1 MSNTQTTTNERPQHI
16 QDLLKRAEEGT
27 RQALRD
33 YFGHTRAETIYKN
46 RRQKEKSDQKK
57 KREKEIEDFKTF
69 SDNLKM
75 PPINK

>member
-46 RRQKEKSDQKK
+46 IRQKEKSDQKK
-57 KREKEIEDFKTF
+57 REKEIADFKTF
-69 SDNLKM
+69 SESLKM

>member
-1 MSNTQTTTNERPQHI
+1 MSNTQTTTNKRPQHI

-46 RRQKEKSDQKK
+46 RRQKEKPDPKK
-57 KREKEIEDFKTF
+57 KREKEIADFKTF
-69 SDNLKM
+69 SANLNM
-75 PPINK
+75 PLKNE